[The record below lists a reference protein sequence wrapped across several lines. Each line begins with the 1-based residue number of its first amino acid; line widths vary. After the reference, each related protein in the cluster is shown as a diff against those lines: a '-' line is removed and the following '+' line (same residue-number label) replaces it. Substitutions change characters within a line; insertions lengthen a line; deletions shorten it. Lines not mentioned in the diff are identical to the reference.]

1 MYACLN
7 ADEGV
12 KIDKFQKAL
21 RQYELLRNQGET
33 FDNRNLFFKGF
44 LSMINKHSNIR
55 NYCCERRSIGRTE
68 YRRRSGKKHKKNSNI
83 FPNGIKN

>member
-1 MYACLN
+1 MMHTLFIIYTMYVCLN

-33 FDNRNLFFKGF
+33 FDNRNLIFKGF
-44 LSMINKHSNIR
+44 LSMIDKYGIYSNY
-55 NYCCERRSIGRTE
+55 YCERSIGRTE
-68 YRRRSGKKHKKNSNI
+68 RRRRLGGKT
-83 FPNGIKN
+83 